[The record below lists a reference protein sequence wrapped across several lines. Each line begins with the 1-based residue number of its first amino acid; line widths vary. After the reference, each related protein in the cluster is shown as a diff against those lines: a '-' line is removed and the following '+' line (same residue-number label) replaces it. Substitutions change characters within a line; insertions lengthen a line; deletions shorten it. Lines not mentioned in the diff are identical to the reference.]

1 MRRFINKCLL
11 LVSLLFCFL
20 HQSHAGIS
28 DFDVLDFGAA
38 GDGKM
43 DNTLSFQRAID
54 KAAETGGIV
63 HVPAGKFRF
72 NGVLEIKRG
81 VTLQG
86 IAEGP
91 NCIYYDIGTVLMPY
105 AGRDQENSAPF
116 ITLRSSGTLR
126 GLGIV
131 YPEQKPEDIH
141 PYPYCIQTTG
151 RSGNVIDVS
160 IANAYN
166 GIDCGSVYNEGQN
179 LRGINMC
186 ALRRGIYIDRST
198 DIGRLEN
205 IHIHSVAWWDINYPE
220 RMTDQ
225 VNLINKYT
233 TENLEGFI
241 IGRCDWEYMV
251 NCFVIWAKVGF
262 RFIETKGDP
271 VGNDPQANVLIT
283 QSGSDVGSL
292 AVVVEKTQ
300 YHCGIAFENCQFMDG
315 ILIEEGNR
323 GPVKLTNCGF
333 WGWAESLGGTHIVNK
348 GEGTVYLTACNFNAK
363 NWIECHWK
371 PEIPFIKMEKGTL
384 QIMNSR
390 FQDNGNTPDAHIYLG
405 EKVRSAV
412 IIGNSVEGGDLH
424 VANRSKGDVQI
435 IGNVME

>member
-1 MRRFINKCLL
+1 MALRYKISLIL
-11 LVSLLFCFL
+11 TPLLFCLFIRV
-20 HQSHAGIS
+20 HAGIS
-28 DFDVLDFGAA
+28 DFDVLDFGAV
-38 GDGKM
+38 GDGKK
-43 DNTLSFQRAID
+43 DNTQAFQSALN

-72 NGVLEIKRG
+72 NGVLEIPRG
-81 VTLQG
+81 VSLQG
-86 IAEGP
+86 IAAGP
-91 NCIYYDIGTVLMPY
+91 NCIYYDIGTVLMAY
-105 AGRDQENSAPF
+105 AGRDDESSAPF
-116 ITLRSSGTLR
+116 ITLRSSSTIR
-126 GLGIV
+126 GLGII

-141 PYPYCIQTTG
+141 PYPYCIQATG
-151 RSGNVIDVS
+151 RVGNIIEVT

-179 LRGINMC
+179 LRDINLC

-220 RMTDQ
+220 RMGNQ
-225 VNLINKYT
+225 IALINKYT

-271 VGNDPQANVLIT
+271 VGNDPQSNILIT
-283 QSGSDVGSL
+283 QSGSDIGPL
-292 AVVVEKTQ
+292 AVLVEKTQ

-348 GEGTVYLTACNFNAK
+348 GKGTIYLTACNFNAK

-371 PEIPFIKMEKGTL
+371 PEIPFIKMMDGTL

-405 EKVRSAV
+405 ENVRSAV
-412 IIGNSVEGGDLH
+412 IMGNSVEGGDLH
-424 VANRSKGDVQI
+424 VTNKSKGDVQI
-435 IGNVME
+435 LGNVTE